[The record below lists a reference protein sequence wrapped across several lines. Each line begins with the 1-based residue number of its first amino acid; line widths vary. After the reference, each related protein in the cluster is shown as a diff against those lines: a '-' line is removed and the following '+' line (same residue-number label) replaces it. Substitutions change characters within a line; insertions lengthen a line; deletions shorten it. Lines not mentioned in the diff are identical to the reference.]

1 MIGKKYRVSGMHCA
15 SCAAAIE
22 KKLSQATGVK
32 GVSVNYAVG
41 EARLEF
47 VSSAPAVSVLS
58 GIIEPLGYKLTEFD
72 SLDQT
77 ISSSSSADEEKREIA
92 VLRRQTWLVLPAV
105 VVAVFLMI
113 WEESMVNFGFW
124 LLPALVIFTLIAAG
138 QPYLR
143 GLLMF
148 FRHGMANMDTL
159 IGLGTFAAFS
169 YSLFVSLFGSRLG
182 GFINPDFVYYDVT
195 IVVIGLI
202 TLGKYLEAR
211 ARLKTGD
218 AIKKLMDL
226 QVKTA
231 LVRRDGEEKELP
243 INQVLI
249 GDEILVRPGMKIP
262 VDGIVISGES
272 DINESLLTG
281 EPLPAHKTAGD
292 KISAG
297 TINLQGSFVFR
308 ATGIGSE
315 TLLAHII
322 KMVAEAQG
330 SKAPIQ
336 RLADKVSGVFVPIVL
351 GIAAL
356 SLATWLLIGSRF
368 LSWPESVSLGLTSF
382 IAVLVIACPCAL
394 GLATPTGIIVGIG
407 KGANRGILIK
417 NAAILEKLFKVDSL
431 VIDKTGTL
439 TEGRPVLLDWE
450 IFGQLEE
457 KEVLRLLASLE
468 KNSEHPLAGSVSR
481 AATEE
486 KIDLMPVS
494 DFQNNPGQGV
504 QGKIKDKIYFAGNL
518 ALIRG
523 LNLNFPEEKLVA
535 GLAIGRTPIILAD
548 EKEVL
553 AVAWIGDEIK
563 KNSAAAIR
571 QLQNSNIDIF
581 MLTGDQRAAAA
592 LVAEKLGI
600 KKFAAEILPAA
611 KLEKVKELQRAGRMV
626 AMAGDGINDA
636 PALAQADV
644 GIAMA
649 TGADV
654 ALETA
659 DAALLHGDIAKI
671 GEAIKLSRLTMR
683 VIKQNLFWAFFYNVI
698 GIPLAAGVFY
708 PIFGWQL
715 SPAFAGLAMAFSSV
729 SVVANSLRLKMKKI

>member
-1 MIGKKYRVSGMHCA
+1 MIEKKYRVNGMHCA
-15 SCAAAIE
+15 SCAVAIE
-22 KKLSQATGVK
+22 KKLGQAPGVRQ
-32 GVSVNYAVG
+32 VIVNYATS

-47 VSSAPAVSVLS
+47 SESAPAIGDLS
-58 GIIEPLGYKLTEFD
+58 KLIKSLGYDLAEFD
-72 SLDQT
+72 TDPSLR
-77 ISSSSSADEEKREIA
+77 SSNSEQERKEIDS
-92 VLRRQTWLVLPAV
+92 LRRRFEMIFPAFILAIVLMAWPFFSDNISRWLWLFLSAYVL
-105 VVAVFLMI
+105 VVA
-113 WEESMVNFGFW
+113 GR
-124 LLPALVIFTLIAAG
+124 
-138 QPYLR
+138 PYLR

-159 IGLGTFAAFS
+159 IGLGTFAAFF
-169 YSLFVSLFGSRLG
+169 YSAAVSFFGRQLG
-182 GFINPDFVYYDVT
+182 GFINPDYVYYDVT
-195 IVVIGLI
+195 IIVISLI

-231 LVRRDGEEKELP
+231 LVRRNGEEKELP
-243 INQVLI
+243 IDQVLV

-262 VDGIVISGES
+262 VDGIVVNGES
-272 DINESLLTG
+272 DIDESLLTG
-281 EPLPAHKTAGD
+281 EPLPAHKTVND
-292 KISAG
+292 KVAAG
-297 TINLQGSFVFR
+297 TLNLQGSFVFR
-308 ATGIGSE
+308 AMSIGSE

-322 KMVAEAQG
+322 KMVGEAQG

-336 RLADKVSGVFVPIVL
+336 RLADKISGIFVPIVL
-351 GIAAL
+351 GIAIL
-356 SLATWLLIGSRF
+356 SLAAWLLIGSRF

-407 KGANRGILIK
+407 KGAGRGILIK
-417 NAAILEKLFKVDSL
+417 NAAVLEKLFKADSL

-439 TEGRPVLLDWE
+439 TEGRPVLLSWE
-450 IFGQLEE
+450 IFGQLEK
-457 KEVLRLLASLE
+457 KEALSLLASLE

-481 AATEE
+481 AADEE
-486 KIDLMPVS
+486 KIDLAAVS
-494 DFQNNPGQGV
+494 DFQNKPGQGV
-504 QGKIKDKIYFAGNL
+504 QGKIDSRIYFAGNL
-518 ALIRG
+518 ALIRN
-523 LNLNFPEEKLVA
+523 LNLSFSEDKLVA
-535 GLAIGRTPIILAD
+535 GLATGQTPIILAD

-553 AVAWIGDEIK
+553 AAAWIGDEIK
-563 KNSAAAIR
+563 ENSAAAIS
-571 QLQNSNIDIF
+571 QLQNSNIEVF

-592 LVAEKLGI
+592 LVAQKLGI
-600 KKFAAEILPAA
+600 KEFVAEVLPAA
-611 KLEKVKELQRAGRMV
+611 KLEKVKELQRSGHIV

-636 PALAQADV
+636 PALAQADI

-659 DAALLHGDIAKI
+659 DVALLHGDIGKI
-671 GEAIKLSRLTMR
+671 SEAIRLSKLTMR
-683 VIKQNLFWAFFYNVI
+683 TIKQNLFWAFFYNVV

-708 PIFGWQL
+708 PFFGWQL

-729 SVVANSLRLKMKKI
+729 SVVANSLRLKTKKI